1 MKKTLQELTIKNSF
15 MFAAVMCKGDNCKR
29 LLEMVLG
36 IDIDRVEVDKEK
48 SMVYNPRYKG
58 VRLDVYAKDK
68 DNTRYN
74 VEMQAQSQEYLG
86 KRARY
91 YHSQID
97 MDMLTAGYEYSELP
111 KGFVIFV
118 CDFDPYGEKKY
129 LYTFENRCVQ
139 NLYMDM
145 RDGNQ
150 TYFLSTKGANPGE
163 VPKELVKFLA
173 FVGADLEESKDDFED
188 DYVKQLQDTIEDIKV
203 SRKMEEKFM
212 TLEELIKDERKAAKA
227 EGKAEAILLFLKRMG
242 EVPTELSAQ
251 ILSEKKMEV
260 LNHWL
265 ELVAQANSVEQF
277 QEEM

>member
-15 MFAAVMCKGDNCKR
+15 MFAAVMCQGDNCKR
-29 LLEMVLG
+29 FLEMVLG
-36 IDIDRVEVDKEK
+36 IEIARVEVDKEK

-118 CDFDPYGEKKY
+118 CDFDPYGERKY
-129 LYTFENRCVQ
+129 LYEFESRCVQ
-139 NLYMDM
+139 DLSMNM
-145 RDGNQ
+145 RDGRK
-150 TYFLSTKGANPGE
+150 TYFLSTKGENANE
-163 VPKELVKFLA
+163 APKELVKFLE
-173 FVGADLEESKDDFED
+173 FVGSELDESMTDFED
-188 DYVKQLQDTIEDIKV
+188 DYVKRLQISIKDIKL
-203 SRKMEEKFM
+203 SREMEVRYM
-212 TLEELIKDERKAAKA
+212 TLEEMLKDEYKSGKA

-265 ELVAQANSVEQF
+265 ELVAQVNSVEQF

>member
-15 MFAAVMCKGDNCKR
+15 MFAAVMCQSDNCKR
-29 LLEMVLG
+29 FLEMVLG
-36 IDIDRVEVDKEK
+36 IEIDRVEVDKEK
-48 SMVYNPRYKG
+48 SMVYNPRYRG